1 MALFELAPC
10 TNCKADTWTL
20 GARKKDRTE
29 FHCFACGAVVT
40 VLLTNEQFRHLA
52 GGE

>member
-1 MALFELAPC
+1 MALFELDVC
-10 TNCKADTWTL
+10 TNCKSNAWKL

-29 FHCFACGAVVT
+29 FGCLYCGAVVT
-40 VLLTNEQFRHLA
+40 VLLTKQQFRHLA